1 MIAGVSIPFVRHCI
15 FLFCLLLRAY
25 LSEPIQVAALGQCVL
40 FGLDPR

>member
-15 FLFCLLLRAY
+15 FLFLFAAAGL